1 MNWTLVAVIVI
12 LAAFAI
18 VGLKRGI
25 VRMVLSLVFSVV
37 GIVVAIVITPAVTS
51 YVRAN
56 TEWDDRVTE
65 RTREYMEESGFFISK
80 DSDDIKEIFPEV
92 FQKEIN
98 QGAEEYLEKGAD
110 AYNAYVT
117 EAVANFILSGIV
129 YLLVFVTIVVVCAVL
144 GAIVNAIAKL
154 PLIRVANDLGGM
166 VAGFGLGLIFVSLL
180 FLILMVFS
188 NFSWAER
195 IYMDI
200 ESNPVLSFMYNKN
213 LILIIIAK
221 IF

>member
-25 VRMVLSLVFSVV
+25 VRMILSIVFSVV
-37 GIVVAIVITPAVTS
+37 GIVVAIIITPGVTS
-51 YVRAN
+51 YVRTN
-56 TEWDDRVTE
+56 TDWDDRVTE

-80 DSDDIKEIFPEV
+80 DSDDIKEFFPEV

-98 QGAEEYLEKGAD
+98 QGAEEYLKKGVD
-110 AYNAYVT
+110 AYNEYIVG
-117 EAVANFILSGIV
+117 AVADFILSGIV
-129 YLLVFVTIVVVCAVL
+129 CLLVFVTIVVVCAII
-144 GAIVNAIAKL
+144 GAIVNAIAKF

-166 VAGFGLGLIFVSLL
+166 VAGFGLGFIFVSVL

-188 NFSWAER
+188 KFPWAER